1 MFLVVAL
8 QAEAQ
13 PLITHFGLRC
23 EPPMGMFVSIEATPW
38 RSSSREL
45 ANHYQPRQPATF
57 VGAAMGGGMHHG
69 LMLVLPVTGMQ
80 MSVS

>member
-23 EPPMGMFVSIEATPW
+23 EPPMGMFRVY
-38 RSSSREL
+38 RSDSMALVISG
-45 ANHYQPRQPATF
+45 
-57 VGAAMGGGMHHG
+57 VG
-69 LMLVLPVTGMQ
+69 
-80 MSVS
+80 

>member
-23 EPPMGMFVSIEATPW
+23 EPPTGMFRIY
-38 RSSSREL
+38 RSDAMALVISGVG
-45 ANHYQPRQPATF
+45 NHYQPRQPATF

>member
-23 EPPMGMFVSIEATPW
+23 EAPMGMFRIY
-38 RSSSREL
+38 RSESMALVISG
-45 ANHYQPRQPATF
+45 
-57 VGAAMGGGMHHG
+57 VGKSLSAAG
-69 LMLVLPVTGMQ
+69 TG
-80 MSVS
+80 